1 MPLDPRLQA
10 LASRRAGGSGSS
22 PSPGGGRSASAL
34 GANRAG
40 GGGGTIDPAGLISQ
54 RTGGGTPTAQP
65 GASGGT
71 PTPQPGVSGVTPG
84 AVERRIGGSPPT
96 QAVGGQG
103 APGADFAP
111 PGLFTNK
118 PNQSGPG
125 RGDFSA
131 PLGNLEN
138 FLRTMQSKN
147 RQDR

>member
-54 RTGGGTPTAQP
+54 RTG
-65 GASGGT
+65 GGT